1 MADQGAPRRRPES
14 IDDLSLLLK
23 ALPPD
28 VLQAVRALTD
38 PTQLIEVVLDLG
50 RPPEAR
56 FQDGEVTLLDREIT
70 ESDIEYVV
78 EHIGVFGDDN
88 RAGIERTL
96 HRISAIRNRTGKIV
110 GLTCR
115 IGRAV
120 YGTIEI
126 INDFVES
133 GKSILIMGRPGIGKT
148 TMLREAA
155 RVLADDHNKRV
166 VVVDTSNEIAGDGDI
181 PHPAIGRARRM
192 QVRTPSHQHE
202 VMIEAVENHMPEVI
216 VIDEIGTELEA
227 QAARTIAERGVQL
240 IGTAHGNNL
249 DNLMLNPTLT
259 DLIGG
264 IQTVTLGDEEAR
276 RRRTQKSVLERKAPP
291 TFDVIVEILDRE
303 SVAVHSDVAD
313 TVDAMLR
320 GDPVSAELRWRDEGA
335 VHRSQSRP
343 KPSPRDEGAERFGSD
358 RFAGLVGLGQGWRTE
373 PGWRGAGSYHA
384 PTDWRDQDRG
394 TRPGFRSGASGGW
407 RAPVRGAREVRDSRE
422 GSRRGAGGGGGAGAG
437 GTGGAG
443 GPGTGQSFGG
453 RSAAGPGPGRNAG
466 PGSGG
471 PGSEAPG
478 PAFGAP
484 RSLPGERFAT
494 PPAGGE
500 APFQIGELADRGP
513 IERGTATAPEP
524 RARDLRE
531 LERQRAWSQQAT
543 RALNDYR
550 AEGVEEESEEPA
562 TASATPRPLGY
573 DGDQAEED
581 EELEEDDR
589 EAADEAESDLLDAED
604 DEALA
609 DIVRLRAAGEQA
621 RAASPGAGL
630 GAAPGGA
637 GLGVAGGAG
646 LGAAP
651 GSADTDFDEETS
663 GAAGNAVLRIRDEGT
678 ILPTLRVL
686 PHGISR
692 KRLEQAIKE
701 LQLPVIIA
709 RDPDEADVVMTLKSE
724 YRQKTSGLREAEE
737 RGLPIYVL
745 KSNTIV
751 QMESGLTSIFS
762 LEVDPREAALREAEE
777 AIGLVIRSSQP
788 VELSPQNAY
797 IRRLQHQMAE
807 RANLISRSRG
817 REPYRRVRL
826 YP

>member
-1 MADQGAPRRRPES
+1 L
-14 IDDLSLLLK
+14 IDDLDLLLG
-23 ALPPD
+23 AIPPD
-28 VLQAVRALTD
+28 VVEAVHALTD
-38 PTQLIEVVLDLG
+38 PAQLIEVVMDLG
-50 RPPEAR
+50 RRPEAR
-56 FQDGEVTLLDREIT
+56 FTNGEVTLLEREIT
-70 ESDIEYVV
+70 EADIAYVV
-78 EHIGVFGDDN
+78 DHIGTFGDDN

-155 RVLADDHNKRV
+155 RVLADDQGKRV

-192 QVRTPSHQHE
+192 QVKTPSVQHE
-202 VMIEAVENHMPEVI
+202 VMIEAVENHMPEII

-276 RRRTQKSVLERKAPP
+276 RRRSQKSVLERKAPP

-303 SVAVHSDVAD
+303 RVTVHADVAD
-313 TVDAMLR
+313 TVDALLR
-320 GDPVSAELRWRDEGA
+320 GDPISSELRWRDEGG

-343 KPSPRDEGAERFGSD
+343 KPSPREALSGGDRFGSD
-358 RFAGLVGLGQGWRTE
+358 RFAGLVGAGPGWRTE
-373 PGWRGAGSYHA
+373 PGWRGGASHGAG
-384 PTDWRDQDRG
+384 DWREAERTG
-394 TRPGFRSGASGGW
+394 LRPGYRSGTSGGW
-407 RAPVRGAREVRDSRE
+407 RAPVRGPRGVHDAPRRPRSDS
-422 GSRRGAGGGGGAGAG
+422 GGGAGSG
-437 GTGGAG
+437 GGAVG
-443 GPGTGQSFGG
+443 GPGGTAGWPGG
-453 RSAAGPGPGRNAG
+453 AVGGPG
-466 PGSGG
+466 GSGG
-471 PGSEAPG
+471 SGLESAARNARPPASEA
-478 PAFGAP
+478 AA
-484 RSLPGERFAT
+484 RTLPGERFAT
-494 PPAGGE
+494 SPFGPERGGDAPFRAGG
-500 APFQIGELADRGP
+500 IADRGP
-513 IERGTATAPEP
+513 IERGAPPVPEP
-524 RARDLRE
+524 RPRELRE
-531 LERQRAWSQQAT
+531 LERQRSWREQAT
-543 RALNDYR
+543 RALNTYR
-550 AEGVEEESEEPA
+550 AEEV
-562 TASATPRPLGY
+562 T
-573 DGDQAEED
+573 EED
-581 EELEEDDR
+581 EEEVTAQ
-589 EAADEAESDLLDAED
+589 AAPQSIDEALDAD
-604 DEALA
+604 DEAIA
-609 DIVRLRAAGEQA
+609 DRVREQA
-621 RAASPGAGL
+621 GDDGFDDED
-630 GAAPGGA
+630 GGR
-637 GLGVAGGAG
+637 
-646 LGAAP
+646 P
-651 GSADTDFDEETS
+651 
-663 GAAGNAVLRIRDEGT
+663 VLRVRDGGT
-678 ILPTLRVL
+678 VLPTLRVF

-692 KRLEQAIKE
+692 KRLEQGVKE

-724 YRQKTSGLREAEE
+724 YRQKTTALRDAEE

-745 KSNTIV
+745 KSNTVV
-751 QMESGLTSIFS
+751 QMEASLTSIFS
-762 LEVDPREAALREAEE
+762 LEVDPREAALRETEE
-777 AIGLVIRSSQP
+777 AIGLVFRNIEP

-807 RANLISRSRG
+807 RANLVSRSRG